1 MNITPDAHLGLGV
14 ALITGCSTGIG
25 RATAAMLA
33 SAGYQ
38 VVATARRPATLDG
51 LDAAMAMPLDVT
63 DASSIEAVV
72 EAVRERYGR
81 IDVLVNNAGYALR
94 GAVEEV
100 DVEAVR
106 GMFDTNVLGI
116 IRMLHAVAPIM
127 RRQGSGRIVNVGSL
141 AGKFGGPANGTY
153 AATKHA
159 VEALSDAMR
168 WELAP
173 FGIRVILIEPG
184 AIRTEFEKTVER
196 NSGGVIACPESPY
209 AALYERVVRANERI
223 RASQPGPEAVAS
235 VILTAVRAEH
245 PHARYPAAIP
255 FPARL
260 TMALPDTAKDLVIRR
275 LYGSGSLP
283 RVTGQARLSTRSDNG
298 AVDTAEAGGGLTVFA
313 RGGGPALLLMPYPH
327 AVSVVGDPTMDLLID
342 RLASVGRR
350 VVTFD
355 PPGSGRST
363 RPERIRRMVLANTSS
378 GVRRS
383 CERLEPSIDLVV
395 GIRQLAALIGRHVG
409 LLHLS
414 PC

>member
-1 MNITPDAHLGLGV
+1 MNITVSSQRVAASTPDAHLGLGV

-33 SAGYQ
+33 SAGYK
-38 VVATARRPATLDG
+38 VVATARQPATLDG

-63 DASSIEAVV
+63 DASSIDAVV

-100 DVEAVR
+100 EVEVEVEVEAVR

-173 FGIRVILIEPG
+173 FGIRVVLIEPG

-209 AALYERVVRANERI
+209 AALYARIATANERI

-235 VILTAVRAEH
+235 VILTALRAEH

-260 TMALPDTAKDLVIRR
+260 TMALPDAAKDLVIRR
-275 LYGSGSLP
+275 LYGLGSLP
-283 RVTGQARLSTRSDNG
+283 RVTGQ
-298 AVDTAEAGGGLTVFA
+298 
-313 RGGGPALLLMPYPH
+313 
-327 AVSVVGDPTMDLLID
+327 
-342 RLASVGRR
+342 
-350 VVTFD
+350 
-355 PPGSGRST
+355 
-363 RPERIRRMVLANTSS
+363 
-378 GVRRS
+378 VR
-383 CERLEPSIDLVV
+383 
-395 GIRQLAALIGRHVG
+395 
-409 LLHLS
+409 
-414 PC
+414 